1 MAQRMNVRGEPGAMD
16 ELSPAAPLPSPSEA
30 WPERVHLL
38 GAGGAGVSAAAL
50 LLRERGVAITCSDRA
65 ESEHTQMLRERG
77 IAVEIV
83 GNASLRSGVGLV
95 VRSAA
100 VPDSDPCVS
109 AARERG
115 VTVLKYS
122 DLLARLCPTQ
132 RTLAVAGTHGK
143 TSTTWMLHAA
153 LRGLLDVN
161 ALERGRPTLPR
172 APLPGSLPRPGAV
185 VGGIDAGLGVNAVEP
200 GPGGWF
206 AVEACEYDRS
216 FLKLAPHGAAVT
228 NVEADHLDYYGS
240 LAAIEDAFARFVDRA
255 HPDGLIAL
263 GPDVPERVEVAAR
276 CRAWRL
282 GRELDVQ
289 LLDERAG
296 RFAFRLC
303 GPDINVE
310 RCALPVPGRFQVD
323 NAALALA
330 LAVGLAAREWGLDPL
345 EAGARAARGVES
357 YRGCRRRF
365 ESWGLVDEIEVVHDY
380 AHHPTEVRATLEA
393 ARRAFPGRPLHVL
406 FQPHQHS
413 RTARFLVEFAASLA
427 AADRVVVAD
436 VYGAR
441 AHIDGV
447 SAGAPELAQELRA
460 LGVEALAGG
469 ALAESVE
476 RFAEG
481 LPPRCAAFVLGAGD
495 IGGIRH
501 ELFGRLALS
510 GARAGGA
517 RA

>member
-1 MAQRMNVRGEPGAMD
+1 MAARMIEQGGMSSRGEPG
-16 ELSPAAPLPSPSEA
+16 PAAALPAPSA
-30 WPERVHLL
+30 SWPARVHLL

-50 LLRERGVAITCSDRA
+50 LLRERGIAVTCSDRA
-65 ESEHTQMLRERG
+65 ESEHTQMLREHG
-77 IAVEIV
+77 IAVDV
-83 GNASLRSGVGLV
+83 RPGAGLRPGIGLV

-100 VPDSDPCVS
+100 VPDSDPCVTD
-109 AARERG
+109 ARARG

-122 DLLARLCPTQ
+122 DLLARLSPPD

-153 LRGLLDVN
+153 LRGLLDVG
-161 ALERGRPTLPR
+161 ALEPGRPALVR
-172 APLPGSLPRPGAV
+172 APLPGALPRPGAV

-216 FLKLAPHGAAVT
+216 FLKLAPRGAAVT
-228 NVEADHLDYYGS
+228 NVEADHLDYYGT
-240 LAAIEDAFARFVDRA
+240 LDAIEDAFARFVDRA
-255 HPDGLIAL
+255 HPDGLVAL
-263 GPDVPERVEVAAR
+263 GPDVPERVEAAAR
-276 CRAWRL
+276 CRTWRL

-289 LLDERAG
+289 VLEERAG

-303 GPDINVE
+303 GPDLNIE
-310 RCALPVPGRFQVD
+310 RCAVPVPGRFQVD

-330 LAVGLAAREWGLDPL
+330 LAVGLAAREWGLDPN

-365 ESWGLVDEIEVVHDY
+365 ESWGCVDEVEVVHDY
-380 AHHPTEVRATLEA
+380 AHHPTEVRATLGA
-393 ARRAFPGRPLHVL
+393 ARRAFPDRPLHVL

-427 AADRVVVAD
+427 GADRVVVSD

-447 SAGAPELAQELRA
+447 SAGAPELARELGAR
-460 LGVEALAGG
+460 GIDALAGG
-469 ALAESVE
+469 TLSASVE
-476 RFAEG
+476 RFVEG
-481 LPPRCAAFVLGAGD
+481 LPARCAAFVLGAGD

>member
-1 MAQRMNVRGEPGAMD
+1 MSGQLKSAQPW
-16 ELSPAAPLPSPSEA
+16 PA
-30 WPERVHLL
+30 RVHLL

-50 LLRERGVAITCSDRA
+50 LLSERGIAVTCADRA
-65 ESEHTQMLRERG
+65 ESEHTAMLRGRG
-77 IAVEIV
+77 IAVDV
-83 GNASLRSGVGLV
+83 GGRAAGLQPGVGLV

-100 VPDSDPCVS
+100 VPESDPCV
-109 AARERG
+109 AEARARG
-115 VTVLKYS
+115 VSVLKYS
-122 DLLARLCPTQ
+122 DVLARLAPPE

-153 LRGLLDVN
+153 LRGLLDVG
-161 ALERGRPTLPR
+161 AHERGRPVPR
-172 APLPGSLPRPGAV
+172 TPLPGALPHPGAV
-185 VGGIDAGLGVNAVEP
+185 VGGIEAALGVNAVEG

-216 FLKLAPHGAAVT
+216 FLKLAPRGAAVT

-240 LAAIEDAFARFVDRA
+240 LDAIEDAFARFADRV
-255 HPDGLIAL
+255 HPDGLLVL
-263 GPDVPERVEVAAR
+263 GPEVPERIAAAAR
-276 CRAWRL
+276 CRTWRL
-282 GRELDVQ
+282 GRELALQV
-289 LLDERAG
+289 LDERSG
-296 RFAFRLC
+296 CFAFRLC
-303 GPDINVE
+303 GPDVNVE
-310 RCALPVPGRFQVD
+310 RCALGVAGRFQVD

-345 EAGARAARGVES
+345 EAAARAARGLES

-365 ESWGLVDEIEVVHDY
+365 ESWGRAGEIEVVHDY
-380 AHHPTEVRATLEA
+380 AHHPTEVRATLGA
-393 ARRAFPGRPLHVL
+393 ARRAFPDRPLHVL

-413 RTARFLVEFAASLA
+413 RTARFLAEFAASLA

-441 AHIDGV
+441 THIDEV
-447 SAGAPELAQELRA
+447 SAGAPELAAGLRA
-460 LGVEALAGG
+460 LGAEALAGG
-469 ALAESVE
+469 PLSASVE
-476 RFAEG
+476 HFAAG

-501 ELFGRLALS
+501 ELFGHLAVS
-510 GARAGGA
+510 GARAGAA